1 MMWRYTAASVA
12 GTSHVRIGA
21 GCQDAHRILVDEPSG
36 TLIVAVADG
45 AGSAAH
51 AAEGAAVATRVATT
65 SMLASVQSGDLDDG
79 AMRCAFSA
87 ARDSVLRHA
96 AEGGVPAREYAST
109 LLLLALSARGGFAA
123 QIGDGLIAV
132 RDHDDWAWVIW
143 PQRGEYANTTRFL
156 VEADALDRAEFV
168 EVGAGVSE
176 AALMSDGLEPLA
188 LHYASQCIHSPFFEG
203 MLPPLRAWSGAG
215 EHAELSAQLTSFL
228 QSPRITERADDDL
241 TIVMATRT

>member
-1 MMWRYTAASVA
+1 MWKYTAASVA

-21 GCQDAHRILVDEPSG
+21 GCQDAHRIVVDEPSG

-45 AGSAAH
+45 AGSAVN
-51 AAEGAAVATRVATT
+51 AAEGAVLATGVATA
-65 SMLASVQSGDLDDG
+65 SMLASVQAGELDEG
-79 AMRCAFSA
+79 AMRRAFVE
-87 ARDSVLRHA
+87 ARDAVLRHA
-96 AEGGVPAREYAST
+96 AEADGPARDYAST
-109 LLLLALSARGGFAA
+109 LLLVALGGRSGFAA

-143 PQRGEYANTTRFL
+143 PQRGEYANATRFL
-156 VEADALDRAEFV
+156 VEVDALERAEFV
-168 EVGAGVSE
+168 EVGADVSE

-188 LHYASQCIHSPFFEG
+188 LHYASQSIHSPFFEG
-203 MLPPLRAWSGAG
+203 MMPPLRAWNGVG
-215 EHAELSAQLTSFL
+215 EHAELSAQLAAFL